1 MALQCLERLIRDVM
15 LDLTSVGRSCF
26 LIYAEADKKVG
37 QQLVTVVHLYRYLAT
52 YVGEGDISVLVD
64 TDVAAVF
71 QKSDSAADTGL

>member
-1 MALQCLERLIRDVM
+1 M
-15 LDLTSVGRSCF
+15 LDLTGVGCSGF

-64 TDVAAVF
+64 TDIAAVF